1 MFYILISIL
10 SGSIVVT
17 SRILNTKLSEKVGL
31 MQSSFFNYL
40 TGLSASLILI
50 VFLRDKF
57 LTNQFN
63 TIPFYAYLGGLLGV
77 IVVILSSVITP
88 KMSSFYA
95 TLIIFIGQLFA
106 GIVIDFLINQTISF
120 TKIVGGLLVISGLA
134 YNLYID
140 YISEEIKN
148 KPKEITT

>member
-63 TIPFYAYLGGLLGV
+63 TLPFYAYLGGLLGV